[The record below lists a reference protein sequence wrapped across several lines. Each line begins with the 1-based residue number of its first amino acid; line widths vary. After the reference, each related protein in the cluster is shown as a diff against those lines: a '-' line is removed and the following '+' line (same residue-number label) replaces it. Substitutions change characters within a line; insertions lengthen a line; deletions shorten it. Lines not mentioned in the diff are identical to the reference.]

1 MNDKRPWIGFNEAAE
16 LCGVCVQTIRNHEKR
31 GAFRSRWFSQLGLRG
46 GRLIERKS
54 LLEWAKARKRPGR
67 TPQEAVEAEE
77 ARVGFGSD
85 VLLADVALEMED
97 TDLAETTPQPY
108 LPRILMVLECILYSL
123 ERVHEWQK
131 RELMEKLEGKGG
143 L

>member
-1 MNDKRPWIGFNEAAE
+1 M
-16 LCGVCVQTIRNHEKR
+16 
-31 GAFRSRWFSQLGLRG
+31 
-46 GRLIERKS
+46 
-54 LLEWAKARKRPGR
+54 
-67 TPQEAVEAEE
+67 
-77 ARVGFGSD
+77 GFGSD